1 MTKTHTLK
9 STYFPINGQSQRT
22 SSHELMW
29 ALGGALMSMNDEEQ
43 LCDMIELQ
51 DKIESDFTASAMCT
65 DGTWA
70 LS

>member
-1 MTKTHTLK
+1 
-9 STYFPINGQSQRT
+9 
-22 SSHELMW
+22 
-29 ALGGALMSMNDEEQ
+29 MSMNDEEQ